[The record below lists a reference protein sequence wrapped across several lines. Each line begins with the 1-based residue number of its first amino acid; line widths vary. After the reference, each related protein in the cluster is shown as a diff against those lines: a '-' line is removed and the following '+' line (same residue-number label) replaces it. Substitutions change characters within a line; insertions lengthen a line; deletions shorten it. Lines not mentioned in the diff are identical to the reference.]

1 MEQRIQSEDKIRRL
15 SKGFHALRSALRL
28 QILAAL
34 SKGESNVR
42 DLESELRVSQ
52 PLLSWHLTQLR
63 QAGFVAADRIGREV
77 RYRIVRSSFR
87 ELVDG
92 MAALLSL
99 SITEQEGFLDGKDQ
113 N

>member
-1 MEQRIQSEDKIRRL
+1 MNQRIQSEDKIRRL

-42 DLESELRVSQ
+42 SLESELRVSQ

-63 QAGFVAADRIGREV
+63 QAGFVEADRIGREV

-87 ELVDG
+87 ELVGG
-92 MAALLSL
+92 MAALLNL
-99 SITEQEGFLDGKDQ
+99 PITEQEGILDGKD
-113 N
+113 